1 MPPKTP
7 NIPRTKR
14 PAKPK
19 TKKQA
24 PAPAKKSKQGGK
36 REGAGRKP
44 VFGETMITRSITM
57 LPASW
62 EKVSLEAEKQS
73 VSQGNIIQQLVM
85 EKL

>member
-1 MPPKTP
+1 MPPKT
-7 NIPRTKR
+7 
-14 PAKPK
+14 
-19 TKKQA
+19 
-24 PAPAKKSKQGGK
+24 KKSNRGGK

-62 EKVSLEAEKQS
+62 EKVSIEAEKQS
-73 VSQGNIIQQLVM
+73 VSQGNVIQQLVM